1 MSCGGHT
8 PSGCQR
14 NSARDAWS
22 TPQDTVQSS
31 DNLESWGT
39 FFAPRSRPP
48 LSYGPHHDPGVPLSI
63 QAIPMLIIRAVIGR
77 HLYRRGSNLPCL
89 SVMTCVSSD
98 PALPLTPFLYLHA
111 LDHSQQLGRRVP
123 RLPVRPPSP
132 FQQSDRSS
140 PVIWTQFS
148 FYLPIHQSLAAILG
162 GRCSCL
168 HCPLDGRG
176 TCKAWRIRVCC
187 ASGRGRRVTLE
198 VSSKG

>member
-1 MSCGGHT
+1 M
-8 PSGCQR
+8 PYWR
-14 NSARDAWS
+14 
-22 TPQDTVQSS
+22 
-31 DNLESWGT
+31 
-39 FFAPRSRPP
+39 PR
-48 LSYGPHHDPGVPLSI
+48 I
-63 QAIPMLIIRAVIGR
+63 
-77 HLYRRGSNLPCL
+77 
-89 SVMTCVSSD
+89 
-98 PALPLTPFLYLHA
+98 ALPYRASVTTLCSCSCTTQGLAPPK
-111 LDHSQQLGRRVP
+111 QRRP
-123 RLPVRPPSP
+123 T
-132 FQQSDRSS
+132 SDRSS

>member
-1 MSCGGHT
+1 MIMPPFSC
-8 PSGCQR
+8 C
-14 NSARDAWS
+14 NAW
-22 TPQDTVQSS
+22 D
-31 DNLESWGT
+31 
-39 FFAPRSRPP
+39 
-48 LSYGPHHDPGVPLSI
+48 
-63 QAIPMLIIRAVIGR
+63 R
-77 HLYRRGSNLPCL
+77 HLAHASHTGRYGI
-89 SVMTCVSSD
+89 V
-98 PALPLTPFLYLHA
+98 AL
-111 LDHSQQLGRRVP
+111 GP
-123 RLPVRPPSP
+123 RTHNP
-132 FQQSDRSS
+132 DRSS